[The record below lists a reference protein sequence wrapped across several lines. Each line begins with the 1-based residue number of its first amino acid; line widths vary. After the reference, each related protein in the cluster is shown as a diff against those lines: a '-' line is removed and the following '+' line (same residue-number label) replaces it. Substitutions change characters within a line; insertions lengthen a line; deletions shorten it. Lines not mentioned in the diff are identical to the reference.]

1 MERKK
6 LFLQLKDSIETQLI
20 ETLIALD
27 VFIPMFQL
35 IAGDSEVDM
44 LFRFEAQRFFTPRF
58 SSELPEMSR
67 VLKYFN
73 DNYFNAKKERPHVTS
88 KVWDF

>member
-35 IAGDSEVDM
+35 IAEG
-44 LFRFEAQRFFTPRF
+44 F
-58 SSELPEMSR
+58 
-67 VLKYFN
+67 
-73 DNYFNAKKERPHVTS
+73 
-88 KVWDF
+88 